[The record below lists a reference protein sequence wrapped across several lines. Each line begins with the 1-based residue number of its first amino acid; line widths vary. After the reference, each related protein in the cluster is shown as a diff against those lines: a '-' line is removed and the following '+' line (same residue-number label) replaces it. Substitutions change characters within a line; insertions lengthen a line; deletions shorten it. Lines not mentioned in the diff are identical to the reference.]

1 MEQLTFKIGTNR
13 NPILIDFKE
22 YNNQKIV
29 DIRKYFFDSKDSNNL
44 LPTKKGITLNI
55 NQLNQVVETLNSNLS
70 SLSDFFETDDLKEIK
85 IEIKPTIGRSFQCK
99 NENNKTTVVIDEN
112 FKNRLPADNLKLF
125 SLMIESLNIALTDVL
140 EESDEIDLV
149 LDVFNQRISRVL

>member
-1 MEQLTFKIGTNR
+1 MEQLTLKIGTNR

-29 DIRKYFFDSKDSNNL
+29 DIRKYFFDGKDPNNL
-44 LPTKKGITLNI
+44 LPTKKGIALNI
-55 NQLNQVVETLNSNLS
+55 NQLSQVIEALNSNS
-70 SLSDFFETDDLKEIK
+70 SSITDFFETNELKEIN
-85 IEIKPTIGRSFQCK
+85 IDIKPTIGRSFQCK
-99 NENNKTTVVIDEN
+99 NENNTTTVVIDEN
-112 FKNRLPADNLKLF
+112 FKDRLPSDSLKLF
-125 SLMIESLNIALTDVL
+125 SMMVESFNIALSDVL

>member
-125 SLMIESLNIALTDVL
+125 SLMIESLNIALSDVL

>member
-85 IEIKPTIGRSFQCK
+85 IEIKPTIGRCFQCK

-125 SLMIESLNIALTDVL
+125 SLMIESLNIALSDVL